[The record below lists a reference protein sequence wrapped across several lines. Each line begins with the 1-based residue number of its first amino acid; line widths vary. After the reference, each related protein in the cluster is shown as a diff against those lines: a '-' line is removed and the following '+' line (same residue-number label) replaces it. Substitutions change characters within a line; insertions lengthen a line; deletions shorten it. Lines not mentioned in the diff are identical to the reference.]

1 VSQRQATKEKHTLS
15 GDEEVRDSERGKDGR
30 QRKST
35 HFLETRKGGKVSK
48 ARMGNRG
55 KARAI

>member
-1 VSQRQATKEKHTLS
+1 VTEEKHALP
-15 GDEEVRDSERGKDGR
+15 RDKKGRESDQGKERQ

-35 HFLETRKGGKVSK
+35 HCLETRRGGKVSK

-55 KARAI
+55 KARTV